1 MCKIIVSSTALKRV
15 LKEAIQKLP
24 RSIYTFKIE
33 NEILHIHCFQLPI
46 ATPQKE
52 AIEYWFSRKQIMRLI
67 SVLMLLQE
75 QPISLS
81 FGDDD
86 WITITHASI

>member
-1 MCKIIVSSTALKRV
+1 MKIIVSSTALKRV
-15 LKEAIQKLP
+15 LREAIQKLP
-24 RSIYTFKIE
+24 RSIYTFRFEDKT
-33 NEILHIHCFQLPI
+33 LHIHCYQLPI
-46 ATPQKE
+46 ETPQKE
-52 AIEYWFSRKQIMRLI
+52 AVEYWFSRKQIMRLI

-75 QPISLS
+75 QPISLG